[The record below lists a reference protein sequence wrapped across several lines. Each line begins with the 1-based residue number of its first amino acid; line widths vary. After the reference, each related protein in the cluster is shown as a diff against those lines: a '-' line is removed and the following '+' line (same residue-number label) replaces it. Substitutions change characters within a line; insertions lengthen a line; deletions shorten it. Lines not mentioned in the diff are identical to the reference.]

1 MKISQRVQNLKLS
14 PIRKLAPY
22 ADADKKSRQKKF
34 IILT

>member
-14 PIRKLAPY
+14 PIRSWRPMQMPQKAG
-22 ADADKKSRQKKF
+22 KKF

>member
-14 PIRKLAPY
+14 ESWRPMQMPQ
-22 ADADKKSRQKKF
+22 KKQVKKF